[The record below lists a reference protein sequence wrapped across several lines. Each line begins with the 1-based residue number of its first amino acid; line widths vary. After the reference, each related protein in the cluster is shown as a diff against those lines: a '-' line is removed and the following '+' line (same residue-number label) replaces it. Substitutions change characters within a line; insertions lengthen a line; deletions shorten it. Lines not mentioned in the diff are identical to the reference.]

1 MEISFLHII
10 GNNNE
15 FIAADAEQFAWV
27 KNIEDFGYCSYEN
40 FISLMM
46 TVKIVDFFHPI
57 DIDINDADG
66 SIFPGFKMTERVHKG
81 VPVQRVCQQI
91 MVAETV
97 QQLDVVSVPD
107 SVREEDSHG
116 KQQIRRIFDFF
127 TVVIIDADIACQ
139 LVIQKNRRSDQRGD
153 FLGVQRSISRRISL
167 LQLFDIVDDDTV
179 VFFKKRQPVG
189 NQ

>member
-1 MEISFLHII
+1 MSRPEL
-10 GNNNE
+10 
-15 FIAADAEQFAWV
+15 
-27 KNIEDFGYCSYEN
+27 
-40 FISLMM
+40 
-46 TVKIVDFFHPI
+46 
-57 DIDINDADG
+57 
-66 SIFPGFKMTERVHKG
+66 TERVHKG

-97 QQLDVVSVPD
+97 QQFDVVSVPD

-153 FLGVQRSISRRISL
+153 FLGVQRGISRRISL

>member
-1 MEISFLHII
+1 MMAVKIIDFLH
-10 GNNNE
+10 
-15 FIAADAEQFAWV
+15 
-27 KNIEDFGYCSYEN
+27 
-40 FISLMM
+40 
-46 TVKIVDFFHPI
+46 TV
-57 DIDINDADG
+57 DIDINNAG
-66 SIFPGFKMTERVHKG
+66 RSILSRPELTEHVHKS
-81 VPVQRVCQQI
+81 VSVQCVRQQI
-91 MVAETV
+91 VVAEAM
-97 QQLDVVSVPD
+97 QHIDMIPMSD
-107 SVREEDSHG
+107 RIGKKNGHG

-139 LVIQKNRRSDQRGD
+139 LVIQKNRRGDQRGD